1 MWKADLHRQDE
12 DLAGFVSC
20 AVCDISAFL
29 SLYIILFICV
39 HLCSS
44 GEASDAEDEKCLL
57 CDDGCAQCKRS
68 KHFFLSIVWL
78 IQPSPSTDLH
88 KQNQALENK
97 RQRQSRALHKIMN

>member
-68 KHFFLSIVWL
+68 KHFFF
-78 IQPSPSTDLH
+78 PSSG
-88 KQNQALENK
+88 
-97 RQRQSRALHKIMN
+97 